1 MENTHGKTSSNQNR
15 SEKRQ
20 EHIPV
25 NLTPISEIYENVRED
40 ILKRGS
46 EPKYKTGLKELDEMI
61 WGFHKKE
68 ITTIGARTS
77 HGKSAFAIQI
87 ASNLADTNN
96 RIVYLSLE
104 MSKEQIVER
113 MLCNF
118 GHINNKLLRRG
129 LGKIH
134 VETKGS
140 PFGKWINELK
150 FLIDDKYGYHFDRIV
165 EICDIITPD
174 FLFIDY
180 IQMISTRGH
189 KSKLE
194 AVEEYVRKLKQLS
207 TERNMG
213 IVLLSQLNRESADVS
228 RPLMHTLKWAGVL
241 EEHSDCVILLHWVNE
256 GGEYKLFVSK
266 QRHGEVGELK
276 LIFQPQYYLF
286 SDRG

>member
-1 MENTHGKTSSNQNR
+1 MENTQENTFSKQGQPGKQP
-15 SEKRQ
+15 

-25 NLTPISEIYENVRED
+25 NLTPISEIYETLKED
-40 ILKRGS
+40 ILKRGT
-46 EPKYKTGLKELDEMI
+46 EPKYKTGLRELDEMI
-61 WGFHKKE
+61 WGLHKKE
-68 ITTIGARTS
+68 VLVIGARTS
-77 HGKSAFAIQI
+77 HGKSAFAMQVAANI
-87 ASNLADTNN
+87 ADADN
-96 RIVYLSLE
+96 RVVYLSLE

-118 GHINNKLLRRG
+118 GKINNKLLRRG
-129 LGKIH
+129 LGKFH
-134 VETKGS
+134 VETKGNT
-140 PFGKWINELK
+140 FEKWVTDLK

-180 IQMISTRGH
+180 IQMISTKGY

-207 TERNMG
+207 VERNIG
-213 IVLLSQLNRESADVS
+213 IIILSQLNRESADVS
-228 RPLMHTLKWAGVL
+228 KPLMHTLKWAGVL
-241 EEHSDCVILLHWVNE
+241 EEHSDAVILLHWVNE

-286 SDRG
+286 TDR